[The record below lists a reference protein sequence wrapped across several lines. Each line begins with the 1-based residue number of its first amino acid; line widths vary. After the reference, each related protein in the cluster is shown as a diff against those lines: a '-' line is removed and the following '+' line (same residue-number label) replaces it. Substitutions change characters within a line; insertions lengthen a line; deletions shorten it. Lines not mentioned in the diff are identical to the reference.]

1 MLYRHKHSLLETP
14 AANLSAGIIVSI
26 LRLVGLAAPWSM
38 KGLTKKFCA
47 LQGDAE
53 INMGYEH
60 HHAIENYD
68 RAFALGIGLNIVFVI
83 IEAIYGGLA
92 GSMAL
97 LADAGH
103 NLSDV
108 FSLVLAWGA
117 TVLAARAKT
126 QKRTYGLRKATVMAS
141 LLSAM
146 LLLVALGWIAL
157 EAFKRFSQPE
167 PVAEVTV
174 IVVAAIGVVINA
186 ATALLFVKGQQHDLN
201 IKGAYLH
208 MVADAAISLGVVLG
222 GVIILYTGW
231 LWLDPLISIFIVVAV
246 FIGTWALLRD
256 SLNYAMD
263 AVPSGIDVATIHA
276 YFLQHKRVERVHDL
290 HVWPLSTTQV
300 ALTVHLV
307 VSDACIDN
315 TFLCELQRDL
325 HHDFGIAHST
335 IQLESLDG
343 KNFCM
348 LDENS
353 CC

>member
-1 MLYRHKHSLLETP
+1 
-14 AANLSAGIIVSI
+14 
-26 LRLVGLAAPWSM
+26 
-38 KGLTKKFCA
+38 
-47 LQGDAE
+47 
-53 INMGYEH
+53 MGHGH
-60 HHAIENYD
+60 HHTIDNYS
-68 RAFALGIGLNIVFVI
+68 RAFAIGIGLNIIFVI
-83 IEAIYGGLA
+83 IEAIYGHLA

-117 TVLAARAKT
+117 TMLAARANT
-126 QKRTYGLRKATVMAS
+126 LKRTYGLRKATVMAS
-141 LLSAM
+141 LFSAV
-146 LLLVALGWIAL
+146 LLLVALGGIAL
-157 EAFKRFSQPE
+157 EAYKRFSQPE
-167 PVAEVTV
+167 PVAGVTV

-208 MVADAAISLGVVLG
+208 MAADAAVSLGVVLG
-222 GVIILYTGW
+222 GVGILYTGW
-231 LWLDPLISIFIVVAV
+231 LWIDPLLSIIIVVVV
-246 FIGTWALLRD
+246 FIGTWSLLRD

-263 AVPSGIDVATIHA
+263 AVPHGIDAAAIRV
-276 YFLQHKRVERVHDL
+276 YLLQHERVERVHDL

-307 VSDACIDN
+307 VSDTSIDN
-315 TFLCELQRDL
+315 NFLCDLQRDL
-325 HHDFGIAHST
+325 HRDFGIEHST

-343 KNFCM
+343 DNFCM
-348 LDENS
+348 LDKKS